1 MSSGPVFSSGMCT
14 EVFQFEMSPSSA
26 TSSQRTNVEDDRIQ
40 DKRKLEEQGHREP
53 SGRSFLHSRKS
64 ASYAV
69 PLPPV
74 GHKAILKGGSKERNV
89 TNGKTGYSSSIVV
102 SVLAESEFGEQAK
115 SMGGGKGPAT
125 IFIVVLIDNVKYIT
139 YSCKLPSVASTPK
152 YEV

>member
-1 MSSGPVFSSGMCT
+1 MSPGPVFSSGMCT

-26 TSSQRTNVEDDRIQ
+26 TSSQRTNVEDDRLQ
-40 DKRKLEEQGHREP
+40 TKRKLEEQGPREA

-89 TNGKTGYSSSIVV
+89 TNGKDGYSSIVV

-115 SMGGGKGPAT
+115 SMAGGKGPST

-139 YSCKLPSVASTPK
+139 YSCKLPSVASTPQ